1 MEHAKSDN
9 LFAHALTLI
18 PGGVNSPVRAYRAVN
33 RTPPFILRAKGCRIY
48 DVDGNSY
55 IDYVGSWGPMIVGH
69 AHPQVVNALKR
80 AANHGTSYGAPTP
93 IEVRLAE
100 MLVRAVPSMAMVRL
114 VNSGTEA
121 VMSAIRLARAA
132 TTRDLIIKFDGGY
145 HGHADSLLVKA
156 GSGAA
161 TFGLPDSP
169 GVPSDLARQTLTAPY
184 NDLAAT
190 RRLFEAHAGAIA
202 AVIVEPIAGNMGV
215 VPPEP
220 GFLEGLRALTAE
232 HGALLMFDEVISG
245 FRAAYG
251 GAQALYGV
259 VPDLTCLGKII
270 GGGLPVGAY
279 GGRRDLME
287 LIAPAGPV
295 YQAGTLSGN
304 PLAVSAGIATLKLL
318 AKPGVYD
325 ALEATG
331 AVLESGL
338 ADAAKAAGVPVQIN
352 RAGSVLTVFFT
363 PTRVRDFATAKTS
376 DTARFARFFSAM
388 LDAGIYLP
396 PSQYEAWFVSLAHT
410 EREIQRTIKAGK
422 AAFATLGS

>member
-1 MEHAKSDN
+1 MEHAKSEN
-9 LFAHALTLI
+9 LFAHAQTLI

-33 RTPPFILRAKGCRIY
+33 RTPLFILRAKGCRIY

-93 IEVRLAE
+93 LEVRLAE

-132 TTRDLIIKFDGGY
+132 TKRDLIIKFDGGY

-169 GVPSDLARQTLTAPY
+169 GVPVDLARQTLTAPY

-190 RRLFEAHAGAIA
+190 RRLFEARAGAIA

-215 VPPEP
+215 VLPEP
-220 GFLEGLRALTAE
+220 GFLEGLRTLTAE
-232 HGALLMFDEVISG
+232 HGALLIFDEVISG

-287 LIAPAGPV
+287 MIAPAGPV

-318 AKPGVYD
+318 AKPGAYD
-325 ALEATG
+325 TLEATG
-331 AVLESGL
+331 AALESGL
-338 ADAAKAAGVPVQIN
+338 ADAAKAAGVPVRIN

-363 PTRVRDFATAKTS
+363 STRVRDYATAKTS

-396 PSQYEAWFVSLAHT
+396 PSQYEAWFISLAHT
-410 EREIQRTIKAGK
+410 EREIQRTIKAAR
-422 AAFATLGS
+422 AAFETLGS